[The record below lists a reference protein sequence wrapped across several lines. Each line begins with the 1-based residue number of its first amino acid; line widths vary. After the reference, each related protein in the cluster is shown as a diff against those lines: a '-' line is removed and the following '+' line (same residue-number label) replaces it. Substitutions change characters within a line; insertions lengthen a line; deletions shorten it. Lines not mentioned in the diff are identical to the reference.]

1 MASTKRTWLWVVLGI
16 MGTLAFIFVVVI
28 GGAIFEFRRH
38 VRTELVENQTAEQ
51 QFNQQRERF
60 AGQQPL
66 IEFAGGKD
74 DRHDAPTV
82 HHPPASS
89 RRVEIQTLRVLIYSF
104 TEGRLIHADVPGWL
118 LRTMPYGRV
127 NAFGDDEDFGN
138 RMHLTLEDLERHGL
152 GLVVDGRNRNARILM
167 WTE

>member
-16 MGTLAFIFVVVI
+16 MGTLAIVAVVLI

-60 AGQQPL
+60 AGQEPL
-66 IEFAGGKD
+66 IEFTGGS
-74 DRHDAPTV
+74 DAPTV
-82 HHPPASS
+82 HHPPAAA
-89 RRVEIQTLRVLIYSF
+89 RRVQIQTLRVLIYSF
-104 TEGRLIHADVPGWL
+104 DDGRLIHADVPGWL
-118 LRTMPYGRV
+118 LRAMPNGRIG
-127 NAFGDDEDFGN
+127 AFSDMDPGN
-138 RMHLTLEDLERHGL
+138 RMRLTIDDLQRHGL